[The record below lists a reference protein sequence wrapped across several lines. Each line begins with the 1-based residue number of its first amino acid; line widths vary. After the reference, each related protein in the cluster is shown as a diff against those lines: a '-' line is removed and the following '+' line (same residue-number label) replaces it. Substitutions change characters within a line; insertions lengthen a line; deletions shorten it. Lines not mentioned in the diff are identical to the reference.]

1 MYFIV
6 TRLELENRLSELE
19 QQRALHE
26 ATGNSQKEEWEE
38 RLRAAQL
45 GEESVRKE
53 LQNLR
58 QVSRGSFIF
67 LLKSTLNQNEPYLL
81 PIRLIG
87 KIKSRLCC

>member
-1 MYFIV
+1 M
-6 TRLELENRLSELE
+6 ENRLSEFE
-19 QQRALHE
+19 QQRALQE

-58 QVSRGSFIF
+58 QAS
-67 LLKSTLNQNEPYLL
+67 
-81 PIRLIG
+81 
-87 KIKSRLCC
+87 